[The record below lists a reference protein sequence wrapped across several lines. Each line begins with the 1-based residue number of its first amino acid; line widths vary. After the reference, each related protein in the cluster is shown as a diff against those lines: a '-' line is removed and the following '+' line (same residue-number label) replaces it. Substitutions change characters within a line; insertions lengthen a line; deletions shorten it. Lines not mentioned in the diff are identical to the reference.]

1 MSLEKI
7 TQGLKDSVVKDCGL
21 GATLKF
27 NFGDDG
33 VLFLDATQTPNI
45 VSNDDKDAQCT
56 VKISMSNFIKLT
68 QGRLN
73 ATAAVLTGRLKI
85 QGDMSIAKRM
95 NSIFK

>member
-7 TQGLKDSVVKDCGL
+7 TQGLKDSVSEDCGL